1 MDNADMC
8 EFPFILPF
16 VSLAAYHIGLE
27 KIEGRWEWT
36 RDSTVVFDPSL
47 WNANEPNGQSVSP
60 PELCGAFL
68 GDQISMEC
76 LVLLMSRAASLF
88 TLYVNCELFLNN
100 QMKIN

>member
-1 MDNADMC
+1 MC

-36 RDSTVVFDPSL
+36 RDSTLVFDPSL

-60 PELCGAFL
+60 PESCGAFFR
-68 GDQISMEC
+68 GSDINGMPGVADVPC
-76 LVLLMSRAASLF
+76 CIPF
-88 TLYVNCELFLNN
+88 HFGCEL
-100 QMKIN
+100 

>member
-1 MDNADMC
+1 MDIADMC

-36 RDSTVVFDPSL
+36 RDSTLVFDPSL

-60 PELCGAFL
+60 PESCGAFFR
-68 GDQISMEC
+68 GSDINGMPGIADVPC
-76 LVLLMSRAASLF
+76 CIPF
-88 TLYVNCELFLNN
+88 HFGCEL
-100 QMKIN
+100 

>member
-1 MDNADMC
+1 MC

-36 RDSTVVFDPSL
+36 RDSTLVFDPSL
-47 WNANEPNGQSVSP
+47 WNANEPNGLSVFLHP
-60 PELCGAFL
+60 NHVGLFL

-88 TLYVNCELFLNN
+88 TLDVNCELFLNN